1 MAAARER
8 WREAGRQA
16 GREVGVFLERGLV
29 VGAGEGLGGREGGR
43 ERRLFLSRAEINHG
57 AEAIMCNS
65 TPARLVT
72 LVT

>member
-1 MAAARER
+1 MAAAREC
-8 WREAGRQA
+8 WREAGRQ
-16 GREVGVFLERGLV
+16 GGGGVFGVGVGV
-29 VGAGEGLGGREGGR
+29 GGRERGR

>member
-1 MAAARER
+1 MSTGE
-8 WREAGRQA
+8 RQA
-16 GREVGVFLERGLV
+16 GRQGGGGGGGCLAGDGGCGGVG
-29 VGAGEGLGGREGGR
+29 GGG
-43 ERRLFLSRAEINHG
+43 RLFLSRAEINHG

>member
-1 MAAARER
+1 MADVRER
-8 WREAGRQA
+8 WKEAG
-16 GREVGVFLERGLV
+16 GNEE
-29 VGAGEGLGGREGGR
+29 EGGGCSFGGGGG
-43 ERRLFLSRAEINHG
+43 RRLFLSRAEINHG

>member
-1 MAAARER
+1 MADARER
-8 WREAGRQA
+8 WKEAG
-16 GREVGVFLERGLV
+16 GNEE
-29 VGAGEGLGGREGGR
+29 EGGVSFGGGGG
-43 ERRLFLSRAEINHG
+43 RRLFLSRAEINHG

>member
-1 MAAARER
+1 MNAGER
-8 WREAGRQA
+8 QAGRRA
-16 GREVGVFLERGLV
+16 GREVGVFLERGLGV
-29 VGAGEGLGGREGGR
+29 KAGLWGGR

>member
-1 MAAARER
+1 MADVRER
-8 WREAGRQA
+8 WKEAGGNEEA
-16 GREVGVFLERGLV
+16 
-29 VGAGEGLGGREGGR
+29 EGGGCSFGGGGG
-43 ERRLFLSRAEINHG
+43 RRLFLSRAEINHG

>member
-1 MAAARER
+1 MN
-8 WREAGRQA
+8 AGKRQ
-16 GREVGVFLERGLV
+16 GGTRRRRG
-29 VGAGEGLGGREGGR
+29 GGSFGGGGG
-43 ERRLFLSRAEINHG
+43 RRLFLSRAEINHG

>member
-1 MAAARER
+1 MN
-8 WREAGRQA
+8 AGKRQ
-16 GREVGVFLERGLV
+16 GGTKGGVVLLERG
-29 VGAGEGLGGREGGR
+29 GG
-43 ERRLFLSRAEINHG
+43 RRLFLSRAEINHG

>member
-1 MAAARER
+1 MN
-8 WREAGRQA
+8 AGKRQ
-16 GREVGVFLERGLV
+16 GETRRRVGGGVFFF
-29 VGAGEGLGGREGGR
+29 GGGGG
-43 ERRLFLSRAEINHG
+43 RRLFLSRAEINHG

>member
-1 MAAARER
+1 MGGRGVGR
-8 WREAGRQA
+8 W
-16 GREVGVFLERGLV
+16 
-29 VGAGEGLGGREGGR
+29 REGGR

>member
-1 MAAARER
+1 MGGVWLGMGDAA
-8 WREAGRQA
+8 G
-16 GREVGVFLERGLV
+16 VG
-29 VGAGEGLGGREGGR
+29 GG
-43 ERRLFLSRAEINHG
+43 RLFLSRAEINHG

>member
-1 MAAARER
+1 MAAAREH

-16 GREVGVFLERGLV
+16 GRWWRWGVFGWGWGMR
-29 VGAGEGLGGREGGR
+29 GGRGGG
-43 ERRLFLSRAEINHG
+43 RLFLSRAEINHG